1 MKQLLK
7 YLNKIEAWFNSNF
20 GWFFING
27 RKQNEKLKV

>member
-1 MKQLLK
+1 MDHVINLFE
-7 YLNKIEAWFNSNF
+7 NFERWFNHHF